1 MNGFK
6 NLWLESPL
14 RNLQTQ
20 AELQRQ
26 VGALHDLPNFSTFH
40 LINPAAYI
48 DTLRNCLA
56 ALQEL
61 NVIPDAP
68 LEMTKGLEIQAS
80 ELLLRFRPQL
90 LLYRGMS
97 VFVLATP
104 PARVSVALS
113 DLEDKA
119 EGLS

>member
-6 NLWLESPL
+6 ILWLEPPL

-26 VGALHDLPNFSTFH
+26 VGALHDLPNFSTFD
-40 LINPAAYI
+40 LVNPAAYI
-48 DTLRNCLA
+48 DSLRNCLA

-61 NVIPDAP
+61 NVIPDAR

-90 LLYRGMS
+90 LLYHGMS

-113 DLEDKA
+113 DLEDEA
-119 EGLS
+119 EGSS